1 MPGGEGTADIHV
13 LTQEV
18 GQESVFAG
26 EKRKLQINAQSIIH
40 VFLLRNTKFVNV

>member
-18 GQESVFAG
+18 GRESVFAG
-26 EKRKLQINAQSIIH
+26 EKRKLKMNTQNVIH
-40 VFLLRNTKFVNV
+40 VFL